1 MIRTIVLATQ
11 KGGSGKSTLAMG
23 LAVAAQQA
31 GEIVRL
37 IETDPQGTLSY
48 WQSRRGLAEPFV
60 EPIQQVS
67 DIGRRL
73 DALARGGVTL
83 AVIDTSSGINALTR
97 AAIDQADLCLVP
109 ARPCVADIVASA
121 PTVKIIQNSRRRF
134 AFVLNQAPRRGQRA
148 SEAANALSQGDRDLA
163 DIIAKPLIILRNDH
177 QDALAAGLGV
187 TEFNDGGKSAEEIRL
202 LWQWIEQRLGQSDAC
217 HALRAAGAESRSL
230 MANAVA
236 PPPNE
241 ASLSWDAC
249 L

>member
-1 MIRTIVLATQ
+1 MRTIVLATQ

-31 GEIVRL
+31 GESVRL

-60 EPIQQVS
+60 EPIHAPA

-97 AAIDQADLCLVP
+97 AAIEHADLCLVP
-109 ARPCVADIVASA
+109 SRPCVADIVASA
-121 PTVKIIQNSRRRF
+121 PTVRIIRNSRRRL
-134 AFVLNQAPRRGQRA
+134 AFVLNQAPHRGPRA
-148 SEAANALSQGDRDLA
+148 SDAARALIQDDRDVA
-163 DIIAKPLIILRNDH
+163 EMIATPLITLRNDH
-177 QDALAAGLGV
+177 QDALAAGRSV
-187 TEFNDGGKSAEEIRL
+187 TEFHVSGKSADEIRL
-202 LWQWIEQRLGQSDAC
+202 LWQWVAQRLPHEDTV
-217 HALRAAGAESRSL
+217 HAPHHADVEARALLATTAAALPSE
-230 MANAVA
+230 
-236 PPPNE
+236 PT
-241 ASLSWDAC
+241 LSWDAC

>member
-1 MIRTIVLATQ
+1 MRTIVVATQ

-60 EPIQQVS
+60 EPIHAPA

-83 AVIDTSSGINALTR
+83 VVIDTSSGINALTR
-97 AAIDQADLCLVP
+97 AAIDYADLCLVP
-109 ARPCVADIVASA
+109 ARPCIADIVASA
-121 PTVKIIQNSRRRF
+121 PTVKIIRNSRRRF
-134 AFVLNQAPRRGQRA
+134 AFVLNQAPHRGPRA
-148 SEAANALSQGDRDLA
+148 SEAARALIQDDIA
-163 DIIAKPLIILRNDH
+163 DIIATPLITLRNDH

-187 TEFNDGGKSAEEIRL
+187 TEFHASGKSADEICL
-202 LWQWIEQRLGQSDAC
+202 LWQWVEQRLPRADASYASDPADVES
-217 HALRAAGAESRSL
+217 HALLANTAAA
-230 MANAVA
+230 M
-236 PPPNE
+236 PTE
-241 ASLSWDAC
+241 ATLSWDAC